1 MWHVFL
7 SGVLAFVLLVFQPVF
22 VIVIGSSAK
31 CIFLMFSFV
40 LLLPFQTYLVSIF
53 CVFFFL
59 IFFFFRLSSVL
70 ITSYFLQPFFIFFI
84 ILNWEIIEAH
94 IMTTVAYHW
103 LKPKIFYIHIDTH
116 YYSIFVLS
124 YICYHEINIYTSKI
138 SVLRVSLI
146 YLFLRSC

>member
-1 MWHVFL
+1 MARL
-7 SGVLAFVLLVFQPVF
+7 SFRSSCICSISISTRFCNCNW
-22 VIVIGSSAK
+22 VISK
-31 CIFLMFSFV
+31 MYFS
-40 LLLPFQTYLVSIF
+40 Y
-53 CVFFFL
+53 VFFCFASSLSNIFGIYFL
-59 IFFFFRLSSVL
+59 CILFSYFFFFRLSSVL

-84 ILNWEIIEAH
+84 ILNCEIIEAH